1 MYTSPF
7 ININQSH
14 NILVILPMY
23 ILRPYQQDSVKAT
36 IHYFRKHNTPAVLA
50 LSTGAGKSLII
61 AELARIARGRV
72 LVLAHVK
79 ELVEQNHSK
88 YESYGLK
95 ASIFSAGLGRKES
108 DRKVVFASVQSLVNS
123 LQQFNEAFSLL
134 VIDECH
140 RVPIDANSSYRRVIT
155 HLQQINPDLKV
166 LGLTATPYRLGL
178 GWIYQY
184 HTRGQVRTTQPRFF
198 RDCVF
203 DLPIRFLLDEK
214 YLTEPKIMDMAVIGY
229 DFSSL
234 KASSNGHYR
243 EAELDKVIA
252 KSARATPMIIEQ
264 VIACATD
271 RRGVMIFA
279 STVNHAQEIIG
290 YLSNENAALVV
301 GDTPLAERDRIINA
315 FKERKIKYLV
325 NVSVLTTGFDAPH
338 VDLIAILRPTESIS
352 LYQQIIGRGLRLFD
366 GKKDCLIM
374 EFAGNCYDIYQPEV
388 GEPKPDS
395 DSEIVTIPC
404 PVCEFN
410 NNFWGKMDPA
420 GFVIE
425 HYGRQCQG
433 YSEDA
438 DGQRVI
444 CGYRF
449 RAKICEMC
457 GADNDIAARRCRQCE
472 HVLVDPDK
480 KLREALQLKDA
491 MIMKCTD
498 MRLQPG
504 KNKFGKAQLKV
515 TYIGDDGAQLN
526 EYWQLATKTQ
536 KNEFLNKFISPH
548 LQDRHRPFT
557 DCAPTKVTKSAHR
570 LRFPEVI
577 IARKNGRFWRI
588 SDKLF
593 DLASYKQ

>member
-1 MYTSPF
+1 MYT
-7 ININQSH
+7 
-14 NILVILPMY
+14 
-23 ILRPYQQDSVKAT
+23 LRPYQQDSVKAT
-36 IHYFRKHNTPAVLA
+36 IHYFRKHSTPALLT

-61 AELARIARGRV
+61 AELARIAKGRV

-108 DRKVVFASVQSLVNS
+108 DRQVVFASVQSIVNS
-123 LQQFNEAFSLL
+123 LQQFTQAFSLL

-140 RVPIDANSSYRRVIT
+140 RVPEDENSSYQKVIR
-155 HLQQINPDLKV
+155 HLQKTNPNLKV

-184 HTRGQVRTTQPRFF
+184 HTRGQVRTAQPRFF
-198 RDCVF
+198 RDCIF

-214 YLTEPKIMDMAVIGY
+214 YLTEPKVMDMAVLGY

-234 KASSNGHYR
+234 KVSSTGHYR
-243 EAELDKVIA
+243 EAELQQVIK

-264 VIACATD
+264 VIETAKD
-271 RRGVMIFA
+271 RLGVMVFA
-279 STVNHAQEIIG
+279 STVNHAQEIMG
-290 YLSNENAALVV
+290 YLRNENAALVI
-301 GDTPLAERDRIINA
+301 GDTPLAERERIIND
-315 FKERKIKYLV
+315 FKARKIKYLV

-352 LYQQIIGRGLRLFD
+352 LYQQIVGRGLRLFE

-374 EFAGNCYDIYQPEV
+374 EFAGNSYDLYQPEV

-404 PVCEFN
+404 PVCRFN
-410 NNFWGKMDPA
+410 NNFWGKVDPA

-433 YSEDA
+433 YTENE
-438 DGQRVI
+438 DGQRDI

-457 GADNDIAARRCRQCE
+457 GIDNDIAARRCQQCD
-472 HVLVDPDK
+472 HLLVDPDK
-480 KLREALQLKDA
+480 KLRDALQLKDA
-491 MIMKCTD
+491 MIMKCVE

-515 TYIGDDGAQLN
+515 TYISDTGAQLN
-526 EYWQLATKTQ
+526 EVWQLATKTQ
-536 KNEFLNKFISPH
+536 KTEFLNKFISLH
-548 LQDRHRPFT
+548 LIDRHRPFT
-557 DCAPTKVTKSAHR
+557 DTAPTKVANNEHR
-570 LRFPEVI
+570 LRPPEVI
-577 IARKNGRFWRI
+577 IARKSGRFWAIR
-588 SDKLF
+588 DKLF
-593 DLASYKQ
+593 DLDRYQTDVPVF